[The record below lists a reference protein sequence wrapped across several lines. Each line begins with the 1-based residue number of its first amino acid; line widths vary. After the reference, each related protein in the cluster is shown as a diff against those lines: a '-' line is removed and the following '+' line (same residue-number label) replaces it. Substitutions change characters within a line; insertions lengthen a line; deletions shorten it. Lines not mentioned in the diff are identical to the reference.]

1 MSLYNEY
8 LEQAKL
14 MHKDPLVWKGHM
26 LFNYMPQI
34 TEIIKNHNIET
45 ILDYG
50 CGKAQYH
57 PKNWNV
63 YNYDPAV
70 PKFEKKPA
78 LGSKFDLVICIDVLE
93 HIPETDLPR
102 IIKEIFDYS
111 NKHVFCTAS
120 VREAGKIL
128 PNGKN
133 AHATVKP
140 EEWWRKLFE
149 PYKNYTLDF
158 TFKKLTK
165 KEKKILL
172 NDIKEKE

>member
-34 TEIIKNHNIET
+34 TEIIKKENIDT

-57 PKNWNV
+57 LKNWNV

-172 NDIKEKE
+172 NDIKEK